1 ADTSQKSDSFAS
13 EGEPIDINP
22 DDLPF

>member
-1 ADTSQKSDSFAS
+1 DTSQNRDSFAN
-13 EGEPIDINP
+13 EGKPIDINP

>member
-1 ADTSQKSDSFAS
+1 QKSDSFAS
-13 EGEPIDINP
+13 EGKPIDINP

>member
-1 ADTSQKSDSFAS
+1 DTSQKSDSFAS
-13 EGEPIDINP
+13 EGKPIDINE

>member
-1 ADTSQKSDSFAS
+1 KSDSFAS
-13 EGEPIDINP
+13 EGKPIDINP

>member
-1 ADTSQKSDSFAS
+1 DTSQKSDSFAN
-13 EGEPIDINP
+13 EGKPIDINP